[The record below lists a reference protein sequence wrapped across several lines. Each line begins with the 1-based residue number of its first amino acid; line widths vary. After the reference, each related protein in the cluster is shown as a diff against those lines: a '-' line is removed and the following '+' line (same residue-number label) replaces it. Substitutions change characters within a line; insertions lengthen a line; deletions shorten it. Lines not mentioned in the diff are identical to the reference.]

1 MKNKKIVSIVL
12 LLILTLAFCS
22 IPAFALEAAELPE
35 PTEPSTNF
43 YYIIEGCWRYIFPAE
58 VIEANSNIIAFFT
71 MILTMAFVLI
81 PFIII
86 FSVFRKKR

>member
-1 MKNKKIVSIVL
+1 MKNKKIFSILIMLVL
-12 LLILTLAFCS
+12 VLAFC
-22 IPAFALEAAELPE
+22 IPAFALTSEGVPEAV
-35 PTEPSTNF
+35 EPSTNF
-43 YYIIEGCWRYIFPAE
+43 YYIIEGCWSYIFPAE

-71 MILTMAFVLI
+71 MILTMAFVLV

>member
-12 LLILTLAFCS
+12 LLVLVLAFC

-35 PTEPSTNF
+35 ATEPSTNF
-43 YYIIEGCWRYIFPAE
+43 YYIIEGCWSYIFPAE

-71 MILTMAFVLI
+71 MILTMAFVLV

>member
-12 LLILTLAFCS
+12 LLILTLAFC
-22 IPAFALEAAELPE
+22 IPAFALESAELPE
-35 PTEPSTNF
+35 ATEPSTNF

-71 MILTMAFVLI
+71 MILTMAFVLV
-81 PFIII
+81 PFFII
-86 FSVFRKKR
+86 FSFLRKKR

>member
-1 MKNKKIVSIVL
+1 MKNKKIFSILIMLVL
-12 LLILTLAFCS
+12 VLAFC

-35 PTEPSTNF
+35 ATEPSTNF

-58 VIEANSNIIAFFT
+58 VIESNSNIIAFFT
-71 MILTMAFVLI
+71 MILTMAFILV

-86 FSVFRKKR
+86 FSFFRKKR

>member
-1 MKNKKIVSIVL
+1 MKNKKIFSIVIML
-12 LLILTLAFCS
+12 VLVLAFC
-22 IPAFALEAAELPE
+22 IPAFALTSEGVPE

-58 VIEANSNIIAFFT
+58 VIESNSNIIAFFT

>member
-1 MKNKKIVSIVL
+1 MKNKKIFSIVIM
-12 LLILTLAFCS
+12 LILTLAFC

-35 PTEPSTNF
+35 ATEPSTNF

-71 MILTMAFVLI
+71 MILTMAFVLV

>member
-1 MKNKKIVSIVL
+1 MKNKKIVSILIMLVL
-12 LLILTLAFCS
+12 VLAFC

-35 PTEPSTNF
+35 ATEPSTNF

-71 MILTMAFVLI
+71 MILTMAFVLV

>member
-12 LLILTLAFCS
+12 LLILALAFC

-35 PTEPSTNF
+35 ATEPSTNF

-71 MILTMAFVLI
+71 MILTMAFVLV

>member
-1 MKNKKIVSIVL
+1 MKNKNIFIIFMMFVL
-12 LLILTLAFCS
+12 VLAFC

-35 PTEPSTNF
+35 ATEPSTNF

>member
-1 MKNKKIVSIVL
+1 MKNKKILSIVIL
-12 LLILTLAFCS
+12 LVLTMAFC

-35 PTEPSTNF
+35 VTEPSTNF

-58 VIEANSNIIAFFT
+58 VIESNGNIIAFFT

-81 PFIII
+81 PFVII

>member
-1 MKNKKIVSIVL
+1 MKNKKIFSIVIML
-12 LLILTLAFCS
+12 VLVLAFC

-35 PTEPSTNF
+35 AVEPSTNF

-71 MILTMAFVLI
+71 MILTMAFVLV
-81 PFIII
+81 PFFII

>member
-1 MKNKKIVSIVL
+1 MKNKKILSIVL
-12 LLILTLAFCS
+12 LLILVLAFC
-22 IPAFALEAAELPE
+22 IPAFALTSEGVPEA
-35 PTEPSTNF
+35 TEPSTNF

-71 MILTMAFVLI
+71 MILTMAFVLV
-81 PFIII
+81 PFFII

>member
-1 MKNKKIVSIVL
+1 MKNKKILSIVL
-12 LLILTLAFCS
+12 LLILTLVFC
-22 IPAFALEAAELPE
+22 IPAFALTSEGVSE

-43 YYIIEGCWRYIFPAE
+43 YYIIEGCWSYIFPAE
-58 VIEANSNIIAFFT
+58 VIESNSNIIAFFT
-71 MILTMAFVLI
+71 MILTMAFVLV

>member
-1 MKNKKIVSIVL
+1 MKNKKIVSIFMM
-12 LLILTLAFCS
+12 LILVLAFC

-35 PTEPSTNF
+35 ATEPSTNF

-71 MILTMAFVLI
+71 MILTMAFVLV